1 MAELQAFSR
10 LSCIPF
16 LISSADLAHAS
27 GTSKQGTKVTKTS
40 PCDPISLQKESG
52 LSSDPTS
59 LPSQRQ
65 ISVGEAITLLKR
77 GNSRLKGLIAAVEK
91 EYILASKEQLHSNRP
106 EQHGLIVDHVSS
118 PNKARENVDLAP
130 SPGKILNAPMS
141 PSSFA
146 FCFESDNSKK
156 KSQHLPSVNGKSPHV
171 TEGDRMETQ
180 QGSVQHSPPGRQS
193 SSVPERRLGACDAP
207 QTSSTRGSGVG
218 SEAAHAEYGGRSSML
233 ARHGSSVSRARG
245 VQSQQPTVVED
256 LYPERE
262 GM

>member
-1 MAELQAFSR
+1 M
-10 LSCIPF
+10 
-16 LISSADLAHAS
+16 DLARAS
-27 GTSKQGTKVTKTS
+27 GTIKQKTQVTKT
-40 PCDPISLQKESG
+40 PNCDPISMQKKSG

-65 ISVGEAITLLKR
+65 ISVGEAITLLKK
-77 GNSRLKGLIAAVEK
+77 GNYRLKGLIAAVEK
-91 EYILASKEQLHSNRP
+91 EYIFSRREQPHSNRP
-106 EQHGLIVDHVSS
+106 EQPDLIVDHVSS
-118 PNKARENVDLAP
+118 PNKARENVDPAP

-146 FCFESDNSKK
+146 FCFESDNLKK
-156 KSQHLPSVNGKSPHV
+156 TGQRLPSVNDKSPHV

-180 QGSVQHSPPGRQS
+180 QGSVQHSPPARQS
-193 SSVPERRLGACDAP
+193 SSVPERRLEACDVP
-207 QTSSTRGSGVG
+207 QTSSTREFGVG
-218 SEAAHAEYGGRSSML
+218 SEAAHVEYGGRPSML
-233 ARHGSSVSRARG
+233 ARHGGRISRARG